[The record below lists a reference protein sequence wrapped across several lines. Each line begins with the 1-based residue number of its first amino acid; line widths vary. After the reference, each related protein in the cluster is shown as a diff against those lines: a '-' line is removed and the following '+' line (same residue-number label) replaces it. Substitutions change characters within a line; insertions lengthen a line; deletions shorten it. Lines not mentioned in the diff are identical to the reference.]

1 MEIVFLGVTV
11 AAAAAAAGIVA
22 LLTRNRPS
30 RNRSLLAALAA
41 VIVGGAAIAARPAIE
56 LHYFNTNDDYAW
68 SQIRAE
74 ILKRYPPVG
83 DMFALDATIE
93 PDLRKHLV
101 PVFRA
106 HRANMGDP
114 STLQDVAK
122 ATMAVFRSKIVPV
135 AVTGTDEAIVAWGD
149 KTVPTLQAFKNA
161 SPDACGDYA
170 MSGVNRVSNNPTLD
184 AALADGQRAV
194 IAAYKSG
201 NPDNKMPTAEEL
213 GAAYEQART
222 LAEPPFSDADLRA
235 FQDLK
240 SQSKARQCDMMLRLF
255 AAIDRLPVKQ
265 KAAIY
270 RSIMADS

>member
-41 VIVGGAAIAARPAIE
+41 VIVGGAAIAARPALE

-68 SQIRAE
+68 SQIRTE

-83 DMFALDATIE
+83 DMFALDTTIE
-93 PDLRKHLV
+93 SDLRKHLV

-135 AVTGTDEAIVAWGD
+135 AVKGSDEAIVAWGD
-149 KTVPTLQAFKNA
+149 RTVPTLQAFKNA

-184 AALADGQRAV
+184 AALADSQRSV
-194 IAAYKSG
+194 IAAYKSS
-201 NPDNKMPTAEEL
+201 NPDNRMPTAEEL
-213 GAAYEQART
+213 GVAYEQART

-240 SQSKARQCDMMLRLF
+240 GQSKARQCDMMLRLF
-255 AAIDRLPVKQ
+255 GAIDRLPVKQ

>member
-11 AAAAAAAGIVA
+11 AAAGAAAGIVA

-56 LHYFNTNDDYAW
+56 LHYFNTNEDYAW
-68 SQIRAE
+68 SQIRTE
-74 ILKRYPPVG
+74 ILKHYPPVA

-93 PDLRKHLV
+93 PDLRRHLV

-106 HRANMGDP
+106 HRANTGDP

-122 ATMAVFRSKIVPV
+122 ATMAVIRSKIVLV
-135 AVTGTDEAIVAWGD
+135 AVKGTDEAIVAWGD
-149 KTVPTLQAFKNA
+149 KTVPTLQAFKNV
-161 SPDACGDYA
+161 SPDACADYA
-170 MSGVNRVSNNPTLD
+170 IDGVNRVSNNPTLD
-184 AALADGQRAV
+184 AALSDGQRAV
-194 IAAYKSG
+194 IAAYRSSK
-201 NPDNKMPTAEEL
+201 PDNKMPTEEEL

-222 LAEPPFSDADLRA
+222 LAEPPFGEADLRA

-240 SQSKARQCDMMLRLF
+240 NQPKARQCDMMLRLF

-270 RSIMADS
+270 RSIMAES